1 MYLNYESGANGAG
14 HVAIMLCRSDG
25 TGDLYSFMGTPS
37 VTVLGG
43 PNEAN
48 VDYAYGV
55 KLKDFMPSHS
65 LTAIGRVTNKHT
77 VYKNRRFIDKYTRG
91 IYYPIKHEDGVKIL
105 EKVKETMNQVNNS
118 EKKDNPDYHLLL
130 NNCDIQAREWLKAGG
145 VVMEE
150 KPIDERKLNSRWEY
164 IGESER
170 MVEELLAKRPNSV
183 YEYNIEQIDKKQK
196 NGELPGVLYGD
207 LNDIWKRMPYNTP

>member
-1 MYLNYESGANGAG
+1 
-14 HVAIMLCRSDG
+14 
-25 TGDLYSFMGTPS
+25 
-37 VTVLGG
+37 
-43 PNEAN
+43 
-48 VDYAYGV
+48 
-55 KLKDFMPSHS
+55 
-65 LTAIGRVTNKHT
+65 
-77 VYKNRRFIDKYTRG
+77 
-91 IYYPIKHEDGVKIL
+91 
-105 EKVKETMNQVNNS
+105 MNQVNNS
-118 EKKDNPDYHLLL
+118 EKKDNPDYHLLV

-183 YEYNIEQIDKKQK
+183 YEYNIEQIEKKQK

-207 LNDIWKRMPYNTP
+207 LNDIWKRMPHNTP